1 MMSAFMEMNMCNRW
15 RASTKHTKTNTEDV
29 TNNNSHESISQVSV
43 ALKKR
48 EAQHGTLQ
56 EAQQG
61 FGETRRHLETA
72 SRVVGDNMTLL
83 SDG

>member
-1 MMSAFMEMNMCNRW
+1 MSP
-15 RASTKHTKTNTEDV
+15 
-29 TNNNSHESISQVSV
+29 SV
-43 ALKKR
+43 KFQWLKKKR